1 MQLINTMLKDYNS
14 TRGPLYMPEY
24 GRNIQRMVA
33 HACTIEDREE
43 RNRCARTII
52 EVMGNLFPEL
62 RDTEDSRHKLWDHL
76 AIMSNFQLDIDSPY
90 PMPTPEKIMRKPDR
104 LDYNFHRIRFR
115 HFGSII
121 ERMANATVSMPDLY
135 EQQTAIQ
142 SIACSMKR
150 RILML
155 NKDDISTDDRIFDDL
170 RAMTDGAI
178 YIDEGVT
185 TSNFRP
191 NLTAPDNNNGAGS
204 RKQQQQRQQ
213 QGGGKKNRNQRRNR
227 Y

>member
-1 MQLINTMLKDYNS
+1 
-14 TRGPLYMPEY
+14 MPEY

-33 HACTIEDREE
+33 HACTIENRDE

-52 EVMGNLFPEL
+52 NVMGNLFPEL

-76 AIMSNFQLDIDSPY
+76 AIMSNFKLDIDSPY
-90 PMPTPEKIMRKPDR
+90 PMPTREMIQRKPDR
-104 LDYNFHRIRFR
+104 LPYNCHRIHFR

-121 ERMANATVSMPDLY
+121 ERMAKATLDIPDLY
-135 EQQTAIQ
+135 EQQSAIQ
-142 SIACSMKR
+142 NIACSMKR

-155 NKDDISTDDRIFDDL
+155 NKDDISTDDRIFGDL
-170 RAMTDGAI
+170 RELTDGQI

-185 TSNFRP
+185 TSNFHP

-204 RKQQQQRQQ
+204 RKQQRQQ
-213 QGGGKKNRNQRRNR
+213 QQQQNGGGKKKKRNR